1 MKIYIKDNNVLQYE
15 DKLEHVDVE
24 MDGIDDIDVK
34 KRHVYLGE
42 NGVGKTFDFRMF
54 VNTAYLYSINDHSP
68 NNDYDTQRVMQ
79 NMVDVGVGTLNET
92 HRSNDYYL
100 IKHFASFHSEEDQNA
115 PLQMQSGSDD
125 VNEALLAGAKL
136 LKKLDSSFYLKI
148 GPSAKQFFD
157 QYNVIYFSN
166 SQFPSNDMFFSKRAS
181 SFRAD
186 DVDPIFWMTFRN
198 IPEKEFYKIR
208 LWKNNS
214 MSLLGSKSLEEIF
227 STISSERFLSDVRY
241 KYRKIFNYINFD
253 LQEVFDNAPIM
264 KTIQS
269 FYTEGEKFPG
279 CEIPLNSL
287 GVYDYIVMLLFKEAD
302 ATVNYELYN
311 IEDGKEAPYSKLNSG
326 KKYLLALKCL
336 KHVYAG
342 SSQQTVIIVD
352 EPENSLHLN
361 SLQEIVGSEDG
372 GCIFWVATHSPAYAM
387 SLIKNEIEGEEDDD
401 EDDVVLHIAS
411 KKEGL
416 LREEI
421 CSKELLASLSL
432 DSIAAEL
439 FSYSPFLEKFER
451 LNQNIDA
458 SNMISI
464 DEFYRQ
470 LNDL

>member
-1 MKIYIKDNNVLQYE
+1 MKIYIKDNKVLRYE
-15 DKLEHVDVE
+15 DKLEHADIE
-24 MDGIDDIDVK
+24 MGVSDIE

-92 HRSNDYYL
+92 LPSNEYCL

-115 PLQMQSGSDD
+115 PLHMQSGSDD

-148 GPSAKQFFD
+148 GPSAKKFFD
-157 QYNVIYFSN
+157 CYNVIYYSN
-166 SQFPSNDMFFSKRAS
+166 SQYPSNDTFFSGNAS

-186 DVDPIFWMTFRN
+186 DIDPIFWMIFRN

-214 MSLLGSKSLEEIF
+214 MQMLGSKSLEEIF
-227 STISSERFLSDVRY
+227 SVIFSDRFLSSIRY
-241 KYRKIFNYINFD
+241 KYRNILNFVNLD
-253 LQEVFDNAPIM
+253 LKSTVGYARIM
-264 KTIQS
+264 RTIQS

-279 CEIPLNSL
+279 CEIPLNSISI
-287 GVYDYIVMLLFKEAD
+287 YDYIAVLLFKEAD

-342 SSQQTVIIVD
+342 SGRQTVIIVD

-361 SLQEIVGSEDG
+361 SLQEIVGSEDD

-387 SLIKNEIEGEEDDD
+387 SLIKNDIDGE

-451 LNQNIDA
+451 LNRDIDA

>member
-1 MKIYIKDNNVLQYE
+1 MKIYIKDNNVLKYE
-15 DKLEHVDVE
+15 NKLEHADIE
-24 MDGIDDIDVK
+24 MDISDIDK
-34 KRHVYLGE
+34 KHVYLGE
-42 NGVGKTFDFRMF
+42 NGVGKTFDFRTF
-54 VNTAYLYSINDHSP
+54 VNTAYLYSINDRSP

-79 NMVDVGVGTLNET
+79 NMVDVGVGTLNKT
-92 HRSNDYYL
+92 PPSNEYCL
-100 IKHFASFHSEEDQNA
+100 IKHFASFQSENA
-115 PLQMQSGSDD
+115 QEVPLQTQSEDND
-125 VNEALLAGAKL
+125 VNNVLLTGAKL

-148 GPSAKQFFD
+148 GHHAKEFFEH
-157 QYNVIYFSN
+157 YNVIYYSN
-166 SQFPSNDMFFSKRAS
+166 SQYPSNDPFFSKRAS
-181 SFRAD
+181 SFCAND
-186 DVDPIFWMTFRN
+186 IDPIFWMIFRN

-214 MSLLGSKSLEEIF
+214 VSMLGGKSLEEIF
-227 STISSERFLSDVRY
+227 STISSESFLSDVRY

-253 LQEVFDNAPIM
+253 LKDVFDNASIM
-264 KTIQS
+264 RTIQS
-269 FYTEGEKFPG
+269 FYTEGENFPG

-287 GVYDYIVMLLFKEAD
+287 SIYDYIAMLLFKEAD
-302 ATVNYELYN
+302 RTVNYELYN
-311 IEDGKEAPYSKLNSG
+311 VEEGKNAPYSKLNSG

-336 KHVYAG
+336 KYVYAG
-342 SSQQTVIIVD
+342 SSRQTVIIVD

-361 SLQEIVGSEDG
+361 SLQEIIGSEDG

-387 SLIKNEIEGEEDDD
+387 SLIKNEIEGEEDD
-401 EDDVVLHIAS
+401 VVLHIAS

-416 LREEI
+416 LQEEI

-451 LNQNIDA
+451 LNHDIDA

-464 DEFYRQ
+464 DDFYRQ